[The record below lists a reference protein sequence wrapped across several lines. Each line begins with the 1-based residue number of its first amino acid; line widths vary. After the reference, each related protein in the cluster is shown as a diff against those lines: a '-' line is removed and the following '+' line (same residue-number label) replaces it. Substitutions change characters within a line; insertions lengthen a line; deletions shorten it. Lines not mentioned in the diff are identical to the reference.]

1 MNTCINQVESYC
13 ATQRTSK
20 KGIVVRAVWQRMFQR
35 ICSIEIRYLLFI
47 SVVNFF
53 LLVHIKKRGIQFF
66 QGRISLIDDLHSMN
80 VFENHFRQHF

>member
-35 ICSIEIRYLLFI
+35 ICSIEIHYLLFI
-47 SVVNFF
+47 SVVIFFF
-53 LLVHIKKRGIQFF
+53 LLGFKKKGHTIFPRKDRSHG
-66 QGRISLIDDLHSMN
+66 
-80 VFENHFRQHF
+80 

>member
-35 ICSIEIRYLLFI
+35 ICSIEIHYLLFI

-53 LLVHIKKRGIQFF
+53 FAGIKKKGAYNFSKK
-66 QGRISLIDDLHSMN
+66 G
-80 VFENHFRQHF
+80 

>member
-20 KGIVVRAVWQRMFQR
+20 KGIVVRVVWQRMFQR

-53 LLVHIKKRGIQFF
+53 FAEIEK
-66 QGRISLIDDLHSMN
+66 QGHTIFPRKDRSHG
-80 VFENHFRQHF
+80 

>member
-35 ICSIEIRYLLFI
+35 ICSIEIHYLLFI

-53 LLVHIKKRGIQFF
+53 FAEIKKRGIQFF
-66 QGRISLIDDLHSMN
+66 QERIGLMDDLHCMN
-80 VFENHFRQHF
+80 IFQNHFRQHF